1 MTQPEHI
8 PRTRDADRSRTTILE
23 AATTLFAAHGFE
35 ATTMQQ
41 IAIAASVARGTP
53 SYFFGSKE
61 NLFKAVLEQ
70 QNQIAMQIVPK
81 ALERVT
87 PEATSRELLE
97 LFIDVYLDFH
107 AEHPQFLKLIHW
119 CILQDN
125 HLIDEVNAHMSTVSS
140 MIQAILLTVQG
151 SKLETEDPRQ
161 IALSIVGLCNAHLS
175 YGKTLALP
183 LGLNV
188 DDPSFLEARR
198 AHLKRSLL
206 ALFFV

>member
-1 MTQPEHI
+1 MPQPEPI

-23 AATTLFAAHGFE
+23 VATALFAAQGFE

-41 IAIAASVARGTP
+41 IAIAAKVARGTP

-70 QNQIAMQIVPK
+70 QNQIAMNLVPK
-81 ALERVT
+81 ALETVT
-87 PEATSRELLE
+87 PQTTPHELLE
-97 LFIDVYLDFH
+97 LFIDTYLDFH
-107 AEHPQFLKLIHW
+107 AEHPDFLKLIHW

-140 MIQAILLTVQG
+140 MIQAVVMTVQG
-151 SKLETEDPRQ
+151 SRLEAEDPRQ
-161 IALSIVGLCNAHLS
+161 VALSVVGLCNAHLS
-175 YGKTLALP
+175 YGKTLAAP

-188 DDPSFLEARR
+188 HDPSFLEARR
-198 AHLKRSLL
+198 SHLKRSLL
-206 ALFFV
+206 TLFF

>member
-1 MTQPEHI
+1 MTQTELV
-8 PRTRDADRSRTTILE
+8 PRTRDPDRSRTAILE

-35 ATTMQQ
+35 ATTMQH
-41 IAIAASVARGTP
+41 IAMAANVARGTP

-70 QNQIAMQIVPK
+70 QNQIAMSIVPK
-81 ALERVT
+81 ALESVT
-87 PEATSRELLE
+87 AQTTSQELLE
-97 LFIDVYLDFH
+97 LFIDVYLDFN
-107 AEHPQFLKLIHW
+107 AAHPEFLKLIHW

-140 MIQAILLTVQG
+140 MIQAVVMTVQG

-161 IALSIVGLCNAHLS
+161 IALSVVGLCNAHLS
-175 YGKTLALP
+175 YGKTLAAP
-183 LGLNV
+183 LGFDVN
-188 DDPSFLEARR
+188 DPSFLEARR

>member
-1 MTQPEHI
+1 MTQPEPI
-8 PRTRDADRSRTTILE
+8 PRTRDADRSRSAILE
-23 AATTLFAAHGFE
+23 AATRLFAAHGFE

-41 IAIAASVARGTP
+41 ISIAASMARGTP

-70 QNQIAMQIVPK
+70 QNQFAMAVVP
-81 ALERVT
+81 ATLTQVT
-87 PEATSRELLE
+87 PQTTSSELLG
-97 LFIDVYLDFH
+97 LFIDSYLDFH
-107 AEHPQFLKLIHW
+107 EAHPEFLKLIHW

-125 HLIDEVNAHMSTVSS
+125 HLIDEVNAHMSTTSS
-140 MIQAILLTVQG
+140 MVQAVVLTVQG
-151 SKLETEDPRQ
+151 SKLQSEDPRQ

-206 ALFFV
+206 ALFF